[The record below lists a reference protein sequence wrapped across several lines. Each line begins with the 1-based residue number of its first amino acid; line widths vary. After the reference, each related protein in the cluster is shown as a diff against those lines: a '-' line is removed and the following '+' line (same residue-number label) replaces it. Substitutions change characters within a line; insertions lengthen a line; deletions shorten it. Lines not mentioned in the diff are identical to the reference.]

1 MGVSMD
7 SLSGMRGK
15 VAPACIVVSKSK
27 ENNSIS
33 SLPTAIDG
41 RDADIVW
48 ARKPAPKSTRPSRRK
63 PESVMHDTK
72 VPSAGVRT
80 TRKNDLLCF
89 LVKVL
94 GWLLFS
100 ALNIASRLLDHLIT
114 KFPICVSI
122 ATVPARI
129 VVAAFSSQPPWCT
142 SPPVSATDRD
152 YQRHLLQTM
161 SYQRRPSM
169 ESMWAL
175 DALSLDFS
183 V

>member
-1 MGVSMD
+1 MD

-27 ENNSIS
+27 AISSIS

-41 RDADIVW
+41 RDADIAW
-48 ARKPAPKSTRPSRRK
+48 ARKSALKSTRPSRRK
-63 PESVMHDTK
+63 PESLMHDTK

-80 TRKNDLLCF
+80 TRKDDLLCF
-89 LVKVL
+89 LVGVL
-94 GWLLFS
+94 GCSTGWLLFS

-142 SPPVSATDRD
+142 SSPVSATDRD
-152 YQRHLLQTM
+152 YQRHLLQTT